1 MNFNSNL
8 VFSVSALLFLV
19 SPVSSSFAM
28 NAAECEALFEKA
40 DTDKDG
46 ALAQMEDPKWE
57 QRISHM
63 STITKKDQGIITKDQ
78 FMQSCKMGEMDG
90 LRPPK
95 GMLKGPF
102 RWVVPSPYGD
112 A

>member
-1 MNFNSNL
+1 VANLTEPLAKKQEFNMTFKSKL
-8 VFSVSALLFLV
+8 VLSVSALLFLV
-19 SPVSSSFAM
+19 APVFAALAM

-63 STITKKDQGIITKDQ
+63 STITKKDQGIVTKDQ

-90 LRPPK
+90 L
-95 GMLKGPF
+95 
-102 RWVVPSPYGD
+102 
-112 A
+112 